1 MFLNKQKD
9 RRTLDTKRCRTPAR
23 TKETQSDVRFRD
35 TTATVTPSP
44 WYFNMA
50 ASGKLYQSPSIRN
63 HLVVSYVSYVSIEAN
78 AFVRHSIQKIQNNS
92 AYSKKITSESVVVI
106 KTL

>member
-9 RRTLDTKRCRTPAR
+9 RRTLDTKRSRTPAR

-63 HLVVSYVSYVSIEAN
+63 HLVVSYVSYVSIRYRKYRTTVLIA
-78 AFVRHSIQKIQNNS
+78 
-92 AYSKKITSESVVVI
+92 KKITSESVVVI